1 MAIKVNL
8 SSQESTGIKVNLPAD
23 DLKVKI
29 KDPPRLLEFDLNLR
43 RALNGDLMIFD
54 HADIDIIVML
64 EKKKIVAFAKDLMT
78 EVVYGAESRLFDH
91 LKKRGIVAFDSI
103 QGGNVYGSLEASLL
117 DSKELDSVKASLYE
131 ISKWMD
137 SERPY
142 FEAVKAHDEMMDD
155 EILNPEG
162 DDATELG
169 DVPHEEEKGSIKQH
183 NLFSPYLYG
192 RYTY

>member
-1 MAIKVNL
+1 MTIKVNL
-8 SSQESTGIKVNLPAD
+8 SSEESTGIKVNLPAD

-91 LKKRGIVAFDSI
+91 LKKKG
-103 QGGNVYGSLEASLL
+103 
-117 DSKELDSVKASLYE
+117 
-131 ISKWMD
+131 M
-137 SERPY
+137 
-142 FEAVKAHDEMMDD
+142 
-155 EILNPEG
+155 IL
-162 DDATELG
+162 
-169 DVPHEEEKGSIKQH
+169 
-183 NLFSPYLYG
+183 
-192 RYTY
+192 